1 MKYFFSFFAFFSSY
15 LISSHAQKYTE
26 QDSLRGSIT
35 KERKWWDLQHYSLHL
50 VINPEKKHISG
61 HNTIRY
67 QVLSKNQR
75 LQIDLQHPMKITRAT
90 HHGKNVFV
98 ESNGNAHYIHVPV
111 QPVHTTDSVT
121 VFFEGVPP
129 QSKNP
134 PWDAGFTWKKD
145 TNQNHFIATS
155 CQGKGASVWWPNK
168 DHMYDEPDQG
178 IHEVYTIPENLIAV
192 GNGRL
197 KKTEHDTIIKTKTFH
212 WEVSQ
217 PINNYGV
224 NVNIGNYVHFS
235 EKFKGE
241 HKHLDCDYFV
251 LPKYLEKAKTQFQQV
266 AKTLKAFEFWFG
278 PYPFYEDSYKLVQV
292 PYLGME
298 HQSSVTYGN
307 MFQNGYLGHDLSK
320 TGWGMKFDYI
330 IVHETA
336 HEWFANS
343 ITNKDIADMWI
354 HESFATYAE
363 SLYLEYYF
371 GKQAAYSYI
380 RGLRNSIQNDKPI
393 IGPYNVNSEGSGDM
407 YFKGANMLHTLRQL
421 VTDDDTWRTILR
433 DLHQAFFHKTVT
445 TNQIETFLNE
455 QTQFYLQP
463 VFDQYLRT
471 TKIPVFET
479 RITKNHTEYRW
490 SNVIHNFSMPLK
502 IYLQGKEKWI
512 YPTTQWKRM
521 STISIPEIEIDP
533 NFYIDLKTQ

>member
-1 MKYFFSFFAFFSSY
+1 VKYFFCLFAYFSSY
-15 LISSHAQKYTE
+15 FISSHAQKYTE

-35 KERKWWDLQHYSLHL
+35 KERKWWDLQHYNLNV

-75 LQIDLQHPMKITRAT
+75 LQIDLQHPMKITRAM
-90 HHGKNVFV
+90 HHGKYVFV
-98 ESNGNAHYIHVPV
+98 EPNGNAHYIHLPI
-111 QPVHTTDSVT
+111 QPIHTTDSVT
-121 VFFEGVPP
+121 VFFEGIPP
-129 QSKNP
+129 TSKNP

-145 TNQNHFIATS
+145 RKKNYFIATS

-168 DHMYDEPDQG
+168 DHMYDEPDHGMQQK
-178 IHEVYTIPENLIAV
+178 YTVPENLIAV

-197 KKTEHDTIIKTKTFH
+197 KKTTHDTVSKTKIFH
-212 WEVSQ
+212 WQVTQ

-224 NVNIGNYVHFS
+224 NVNIGNYVQFS

-241 HKHLDCDYFV
+241 KKHLDCNYFV
-251 LPKYLEKAKTQFQQV
+251 LPEFLEKAKKQFQQV
-266 AKTLKAFEFWFG
+266 PKTLEALEFWFG

-307 MFQNGYLGHDLSK
+307 QFQNGYLGHDLSR

-363 SLYLEYYF
+363 SLYLEYHF
-371 GKQAAYSYI
+371 GKQAAQTYI
-380 RGLRNSIQNDKPI
+380 QGLRHSIQNDQPI
-393 IGPYNVNSEGSGDM
+393 IGQYNTNSEGSADM
-407 YFKGANMLHTLRQL
+407 YSKGANMLHTIRQL
-421 VTDDDTWRTILR
+421 AKDDQKWRTILR
-433 DLHQAFFHKTVT
+433 ALHRKFYHQTVSSA
-445 TNQIETFLNE
+445 QIETFLNE
-455 QTQFYLQP
+455 QIQFNLQG

-471 TKIPVFET
+471 PKIPVFET
-479 RITKNHTEYRW
+479 RFTQNHLEYRW
-490 SNVIHNFSMPLK
+490 HNVEQSFSMPLK
-502 IYLQGKEKWI
+502 IYLDGKEKWI
-512 YPTTQWKRM
+512 YPTPQWKKM
-521 STISIPEIEIDP
+521 KTISIPDIEIDP
-533 NFYIDLKTQ
+533 NFYVVFKTS